1 MIEIVAQE
9 KEVVSRDGLGKVR
22 SPSSVR
28 LAIGDIVT
36 ARVLSKSAPH
46 QAVVLI
52 DGRKMQA
59 RTHGDI
65 NTGEVLALKI
75 SALHPLTVKRLR
87 TGDGPLLRAG
97 LATLLADT
105 AADPY
110 AVLHKALTSRSGPKS
125 THGPLLPLLTRL
137 ADDIHRQGG
146 DGFLRRIL
154 DGSGLLWERKLRDML
169 GRGRLRENKMQRMLA
184 TDLKATLCRSIAAR
198 PDPDHRLLTL
208 LRCIE
213 NIQLFNRPQSG
224 TAAERHIFIPLP
236 LQAAPGQTPMSQLL
250 LRVPGEK
257 SPRGGGEAGNRG
269 FSMTFLLHMSRL
281 GPIRID
287 AAVFAKRVHCRFLT
301 IREDVRREIMEQ
313 AKTLAR
319 ALEGRGFVF
328 QNLACRVRPVE
339 TVARPLLAEYVGG
352 EPEQLNITA

>member
-52 DGRKMQA
+52 DGQKMQA

-65 NTGEVLALKI
+65 KTGEVLALKI

-87 TGDGPLLRAG
+87 TGGGPLLRTG
-97 LATLLADT
+97 LATLMADT

-110 AVLHKALTSRSGPKS
+110 AVLYKALTSRSGSKS

-146 DGFLRRIL
+146 DGFLGRIL

-169 GRGRLRENKMQRMLA
+169 GRGRLRENEMQRMLA
-184 TDLKATLCRSIAAR
+184 TDLKAALCRSIAAR

-236 LQAAPGQTPMSQLL
+236 LQAAPGQMPMSQLL

-257 SPRGGGEAGNRG
+257 SPRGGDAGGRG
-269 FSMTFLLHMSRL
+269 FSMTFLLNLSRL

-287 AAVFAKRVHCRFLT
+287 AAVFAKRVNCRFLT
-301 IREDVRREIMEQ
+301 VREDVRREILEQ

-339 TVARPLLAEYVGG
+339 TVARSLLAEYVGG
-352 EPEQLNITA
+352 EPEQLHITA